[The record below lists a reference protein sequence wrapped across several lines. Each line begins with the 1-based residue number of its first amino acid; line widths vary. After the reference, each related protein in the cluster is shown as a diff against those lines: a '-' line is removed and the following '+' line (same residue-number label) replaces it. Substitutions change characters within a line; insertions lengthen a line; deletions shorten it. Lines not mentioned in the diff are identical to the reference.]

1 MQNADARACLEV
13 LKFHKKVFLEE
24 KYEVGFVLFTAV
36 DGEKTKNHL
45 KTEQAN

>member
-1 MQNADARACLEV
+1 MQNADASACLEV

-36 DGEKTKNHL
+36 DGEKTKNQL
-45 KTEQAN
+45 KT